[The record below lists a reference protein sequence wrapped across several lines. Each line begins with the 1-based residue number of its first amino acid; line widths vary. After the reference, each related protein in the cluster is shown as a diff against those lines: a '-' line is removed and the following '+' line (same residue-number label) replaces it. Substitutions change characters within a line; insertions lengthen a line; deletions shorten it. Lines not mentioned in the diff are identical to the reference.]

1 MALTLIFLIG
11 LSVGFVAQRY
21 GFCIFGSLVELLTL
35 GSPRRVLGVLAAMLV
50 FSLVHV
56 QGYRHAVEY
65 PGAMF
70 LVGGLIQGV
79 GYYLAVGCPL
89 GLLVRIGEGSKSH
102 MIVFLGFAAGLA
114 LYVGLLQGP
123 VSAALGPWSTSRAES
138 LLDLFR

>member
-1 MALTLIFLIG
+1 MTLIAIFMIG
-11 LSVGFVAQRY
+11 LSVGVVAQRY

-35 GSPRRVLGVLAAMLV
+35 GSPRRLFGVFAAMAV
-50 FSLVHV
+50 FSSVHV
-56 QGYRHAVEY
+56 LGYRHAVED

-70 LVGGLIQGV
+70 FVGGLIQGI

-114 LYVGLLQGP
+114 VYVGLLHGP
-123 VSAALGPWSTSRAES
+123 VSAALEPFSTSRAET